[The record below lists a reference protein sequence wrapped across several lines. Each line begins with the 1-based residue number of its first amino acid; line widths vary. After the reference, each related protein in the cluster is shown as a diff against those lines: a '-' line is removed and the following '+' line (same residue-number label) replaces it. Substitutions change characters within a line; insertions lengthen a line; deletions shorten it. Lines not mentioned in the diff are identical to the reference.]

1 MSSDFIDGYDAKVQL
16 VKNLCSCFKELH
28 GIDDEL
34 ALISILSIILK
45 RTMPDPDEDE
55 KSLPSEIK
63 KQQFRIKN
71 KKKYE
76 CLKDWQ
82 NVLFDAKVP
91 QLMFEFIDIHE
102 DQFLASKA
110 MSLINLIIARPTE
123 SQQQVIL

>member
-1 MSSDFIDGYDAKVQL
+1 MNSDFIDGYDAKVQL

-45 RTMPDPDEDE
+45 RTMPEPEEDE

-71 KKKYE
+71 KKLYD

-82 NVLFDAKVP
+82 NVLFDAGVP
-91 QLMFEFIDIHE
+91 
-102 DQFLASKA
+102 
-110 MSLINLIIARPTE
+110 
-123 SQQQVIL
+123 